1 MLERRVETLAQ
12 FLSNVR
18 GSVETTM
25 TGKLLTVRALTAL
38 MLAAAARAGPDI
50 APKAPENLD
59 IAYNLA
65 FWGIPFGETN
75 YAGQFSNGGYVASSH
90 FNTSG
95 IISIF
100 WQATID
106 ANATGRITAHSVSPI
121 EYDSFYRRG
130 SSKKERVKITFNTDT
145 ISTSADPPYDTTK
158 YPVSETQKREGV
170 DPMSAIT
177 LVLAGVRAD
186 RANPCGT
193 VAPVFDGR
201 RRYNIE
207 FTYIKDERV
216 DLGKLFSGT
225 AHRCQVHYR
234 QIAGFKPKILKEGA
248 AFPPIY
254 GDFAEFPAAGAPNG
268 HYVAALKLWARLSW
282 GTVSAELTRLRTPER
297 P

>member
-1 MLERRVETLAQ
+1 MKMEMSAAKRR
-12 FLSNVR
+12 R
-18 GSVETTM
+18 
-25 TGKLLTVRALTAL
+25 
-38 MLAAAARAGPDI
+38 LAAVLLAGLLGSMPLTGNGAG
-50 APKAPENLD
+50 APAPASGNVE
-59 IAYNLA
+59 IAYSLA
-65 FWGIPFGETN
+65 FWGIPFGETS
-75 YAGQFSNGGYVASSH
+75 YAGRFLNGGYSVSSH

-95 IISIF
+95 IVSVF

-106 ANATGRITAHSVSPI
+106 ATATGRVSEHAITPNT
-121 EYDSFYRRG
+121 YDSYYRRG
-130 SSKKERVKITFNTDT
+130 SSKKERVKVAFDT
-145 ISTSADPPYDTTK
+145 GTVTTSADPPYDLTK
-158 YPVSETQKREGV
+158 YPVSDAEKREAM

-177 LVLAGVRAD
+177 LVLAGVKAD

-216 DLGKLFSGT
+216 DLGKLYTGN

-254 GDFAEFPAAGAPNG
+254 ADFTDIPAQGAPAG
-268 HYVAALKLWARLSW
+268 HYIVALKLWSRLSW
-282 GTVSAELTRLRTPER
+282 GTVSAELTTLHVP
-297 P
+297 PKPG

>member
-1 MLERRVETLAQ
+1 VETVVANLSNTRMKMDISAGKRRVLAGA
-12 FLSNVR
+12 FFGLLGSMPPAVNVA
-18 GSVETTM
+18 GAPASGNVE
-25 TGKLLTVRALTAL
+25 
-38 MLAAAARAGPDI
+38 
-50 APKAPENLD
+50 
-59 IAYNLA
+59 IAYSLS
-65 FWGIPFGETN
+65 FWGIPFGETS
-75 YAGQFSNGGYVASSH
+75 YAGKLLNGGYSASSH

-95 IISIF
+95 IVSVF

-106 ANATGRITAHSVSPI
+106 ASATGHVSEHTITPA

-130 SSKKERVKITFNTDT
+130 SSKKERVKVTFDAGTVT
-145 ISTSADPPYDTTK
+145 TLADPPYDLSK
-158 YPVSETQKREGV
+158 YSVSDAEKREAV

-177 LVLAGVRAD
+177 LVLTGIKAD
-186 RANPCGT
+186 RTNPCGT

-216 DLGKLFSGT
+216 NLGTLYAGN

-254 GDFAEFPAAGAPNG
+254 ADFTDIPAQGAPAG
-268 HYVAALKLWARLSW
+268 HYVVALKLWSRLNW
-282 GTVSAELTRLRTPER
+282 GTVSAELTTLHVPPR
-297 P
+297 PA